1 MTNSKLLWP
10 LLLLSS
16 LILAGCLSDSYED
29 AEDYSTID
37 TTVTNTANIAARTSS
52 AVFKPSLGVNTEA
65 PQPESSELGGAMP
78 FVDVFRIARPFK
90 ELSKEITVDKS
101 GWPTSMDEGGELR
114 TKLLYKVPKNSI
126 PYGIYTLLYEG
137 SGKIDFSGN
146 VVTSPL
152 SEELK
157 AEGLKGIGILFT
169 SDIEEITLQISNI
182 SKGEGNYIKDIQVIM
197 PGGVCGSVNHL
208 WVADA
213 SECSGNQPFESFV
226 DKLKHNRE
234 AIVFN
239 PGYLNFLKD
248 FNTVRMMNLMFASP
262 AKATCDDENGTIME
276 SCITTVR
283 RWVDRPKLS
292 DAVWGGSALTSLS
305 TLSYVKN
312 RVERKGAPVEVL
324 VELAN
329 QLDVNPWFN
338 MHHAVNDA
346 YVQYFAKYVNE
357 HLNSHLRVYI
367 EYSNE
372 IWNGRF
378 AGHHYMQLKGIELG
392 LNSVPSEFQGYRDK
406 EFFARLRFYSKRAVE
421 IFDLWEAEFSGKE
434 RLIRVLGSN
443 QGDKILSGQMLE
455 YEDAVGNKKIDA
467 LAIGPY
473 FSGCIVRSG
482 ACLGAPMTLSEVNS
496 VDDVFEVI
504 DWNGYTHGLKGT
516 LDKIKDQANIA
527 NEHGVNLLAYEGGQ
541 NLVFSESMVFPE
553 DAFRKTELI
562 KLFVDANRDPRMKER
577 YLRLLEGWQLFAD
590 KGATLFTLY
599 TLPQES
605 YTHGNWGLKEYLTQ
619 PRSDA
624 PKYDAVMDFQESM
637 LGPWW
642 DDTIPVDSDGDGFY
656 DRDDSFPDDINE
668 WSDLDSDGIGD
679 NTDTDID
686 GDQTPNSWEVANG
699 LDPQDSGDAKEDL
712 DGDSVSNIDE
722 YRSGTDPQNSD
733 SDNDGILDGQDTV
746 VGSGLWGY
754 ACNVVNDPNS
764 STRRWGI
771 NQYNM
776 ADLSVVEAIPVYSI
790 AQNRKIQSVA
800 CDPSGET
807 ILFSMKESVQGDYEI
822 YELDVASRYV
832 TQITDNHTDDV
843 DLTRSRDGRTV
854 AWQKRLADNRQAI
867 ELRRTQEGGG
877 YSYKTLASASP
888 FVQPSLSP
896 SGEWMTFVQLRP
908 NFFAVMRYDISNN
921 KYTEVHSIARRK
933 KLYHPSITDDGNLV
947 GWSERES
954 LRRYRVKN
962 ILDDTITDIVNN
974 TEGVEHA
981 VLSGD
986 GQYVVYSVNSSI
998 KAAFQLATLETME
1011 AINVSDTLSNPER
1024 YLASNWS
1031 GAAASEGFTLT
1042 QLSGKQLTSFSQSL
1056 MFSLRANGTGSRY
1069 TIGGGDSIALNWQL
1083 SSGALVITEPDG
1095 VRWSAQ
1101 LLAVSGNQY
1110 AVSMVVPDGEG
1121 GVNRLLDTLY
1131 VE

>member
-1 MTNSKLLWP
+1 MTNNKLLWP
-10 LLLLSS
+10 LLLLLS
-16 LILAGCLSDSYED
+16 LILAGCLSDSSED
-29 AEDYSTID
+29 AEDSSTID
-37 TTVTNTANIAARTSS
+37 TPVASSANIAARTSS

-169 SDIEEITLQISNI
+169 SDIEEITLHISNI
-182 SKGEGNYIKDIQVIM
+182 SKGEGNYIKNIQVIM

-208 WVADA
+208 WVADE
-213 SECSGNQPFESFV
+213 SECSDNQPFESFV

-262 AKATCDDENGTIME
+262 AKATCEDVNGIIME

-305 TLSYVKN
+305 TLIYVKN
-312 RVERKGAPVEVL
+312 RVERKGVPIEVL

-378 AGHHYMQLKGIELG
+378 VGHHYMQLKGIEFG
-392 LNSVPSEFQGYRDK
+392 LNSVPSEYQGYRD
-406 EFFARLRFYSKRAVE
+406 EEYFARLRFYSRRSVE

-434 RLIRVLGSN
+434 RLIRVLGSY
-443 QGDKILSGQMLE
+443 QGDKILSEQMLE

-482 ACLGAPMTLSEVNS
+482 ACLDAPMTLSEASS

-599 TLPQES
+599 TLPQEN

-624 PKYDAVMDFQESM
+624 PKYDAAMDFQESM

-656 DRDDSFPDDINE
+656 DRDDSFPDDIDE
-668 WSDLDSDGIGD
+668 WSDQDSDGIGD
-679 NTDTDID
+679 NTDTDLD
-686 GDQTPNSWEVANG
+686 GDQMDDAWELVHDLNP
-699 LDPQDSGDAKEDL
+699 LDAADGAFDT
-712 DGDSVSNIDE
+712 DGDNLLNLDE
-722 YRSGTDPQNSD
+722 FRLGTDPQLVD
-733 SDNDGILDGQDTV
+733 TDGDGVTDDLDRVQ
-746 VGSGLWGY
+746 GSGLWGY
-754 ACNVVNDPNS
+754 ACNVINRPND
-764 STRRWGI
+764 TRRWGI
-771 NQYNM
+771 DLY
-776 ADLSVVEAIPVYSI
+776 DLSKLSDIDPVPVFSTSL
-790 AQNRKIQSVA
+790 NRKIQSVA
-800 CDPSGET
+800 CDPDGRNV
-807 ILFSMKESVQGDYEI
+807 LFSMKENQGGDYEI
-822 YELDVASRYV
+822 YELDLNTDKL
-832 TQITDNHTDDV
+832 TQLTHNDSDDV
-843 DLTRSRDGRTV
+843 DVTRSRDGNTY

-867 ELRRTQEGGG
+867 VLWRLNAADD
-877 YSYKTLASASP
+877 SVSKTLASASP

-896 SGEWMTFVQLRP
+896 NGKWLTFVQLRT
-908 NFFAVMRYDISNN
+908 NYFSVIRYDISND
-921 KYTEVHSIARRK
+921 KYKVVHNIARRK
-933 KLYHPSITDDGNLV
+933 KLYHPSITDNGNNI
-947 GWSERES
+947 GWSERTS
-954 LRRYRVKN
+954 QRRYRVLN
-962 ILDDTITDIVNN
+962 VTDSIITDVLNDPDGI
-974 TEGVEHA
+974 EHA

-986 GQYVVYSVNSSI
+986 GVYVVYSVNTATQQQTLLTS
-998 KAAFQLATLETME
+998 LETLETKNISE
-1011 AINVSDTLSNPER
+1011 VLTGSSRFLST
-1024 YLASNWS
+1024 NWS
-1031 GAAASEGFTLT
+1031 GSVASEGFTRS
-1042 QLSGKQLTSFSQSL
+1042 QLSNKHFVSDKNMLDIKLNSD
-1056 MFSLRANGTGSRY
+1056 GTGSGRILGDTNDVTFIWKLESGVLVLTHQATSVVLSIRLLLDSGGQY
-1069 TIGGGDSIALNWQL
+1069 TVL
-1083 SSGALVITEPDG
+1083 
-1095 VRWSAQ
+1095 
-1101 LLAVSGNQY
+1101 
-1110 AVSMVVPDGEG
+1110 MMVPDGLG
-1121 GVNRLLDTLY
+1121 GFKSVTDTL
-1131 VE
+1131 VP